1 MLKGETPGGEG
12 LGDEIDA
19 ADGEEPIQAA
29 QHPFFRCILA
39 AQRSL
44 SVR

>member
-29 QHPFFRCILA
+29 QHPFFRLHTGGPALA
-39 AQRSL
+39 
-44 SVR
+44 